1 MRIMTLAEWKVTA
14 MAERLSG
21 ATFGH
26 QPARVTHLGVVLV
39 AWDPVAAVESAD
51 LVLERLRRLRGVRWS
66 MVIVVNN
73 DHARQALC
81 NVDRDC
87 KIVAGSNREAEFSA
101 YEEGRQILMEEA
113 GSKPDVWMILNDRL
127 SFYKADCVWAATPA
141 LLQFASSV
149 PIAVG
154 TVDFLPRYF
163 KLRGQKFRCYVRS
176 NYVLVSSGALDRI
189 GSLCTVTADEYALAV
204 PLALGAED
212 SPLSGW
218 LGGDL
223 GEYLRDF
230 LTVPGPQ
237 GWMRAEPLTAASW
250 PMLRKK
256 ALSIVNEWLLSLR
269 LIEAEVPI
277 IPWRLAR
284 AMSGLDAKAP
294 FSHRLLN
301 EYRGDPGFGGG
312 LEGTPIGRIQLA
324 AAVLAGRAGADK
336 MAETFL
342 SSAAGS
348 SAAARA
354 VEHTLTN

>member
-1 MRIMTLAEWKVTA
+1 MTLAEWKVTA

-21 ATFGH
+21 ATLGH
-26 QPARVTHLGVVLV
+26 RPARVTHLGVVLV

-51 LVLERLRRLRGVRWS
+51 LVLERLRRLRGVKWS
-66 MVIVVNN
+66 MVVVANS
-73 DHARQALC
+73 DEARHVLG

-87 KIVAGSNREAEFSA
+87 KVVAGSNREAEFSA
-101 YEEGRQILMEEA
+101 YEEGRQILTAEA
-113 GSKPDVWMILNDRL
+113 GSTPDVWMILNDRL

-176 NYVLVSSGALDRI
+176 NYVLVSSGALDRV
-189 GSLCTVTADEYALAV
+189 GSLRTVTADEYALAV
-204 PLALGAED
+204 PFALGAED
-212 SPLSGW
+212 WPLSGW
-218 LGGDL
+218 LGRDL
-223 GEYLRDF
+223 GEYVRDF
-230 LTVPGPQ
+230 LTVAGPQ
-237 GWMRAEPLTAASW
+237 GWTRAEPLTAASW

-294 FSHRLLN
+294 FSNRLLN

-312 LEGTPIGRIQLA
+312 LEGTPVGRIQLA

-336 MAETFL
+336 MADTFL
-342 SSAAGS
+342 SAAAGS

-354 VEHTLTN
+354 VEHTLTD